1 MPDVLH
7 GVSPVY
13 LFIAIFAVL
22 TFLKFIRATARTMLW
37 SVAIC
42 GLVYLAAFVG
52 RAAGV
57 W

>member
-1 MPDVLH
+1 MPDVLQ

-13 LFIAIFAVL
+13 LLIAVFAVL

>member
-1 MPDVLH
+1 MPDVLQ

-13 LFIAIFAVL
+13 LLIAVFAVL

-37 SVAIC
+37 SVVIC

-52 RAAGV
+52 RAAGA

>member
-13 LFIAIFAVL
+13 LFIAIFVVL
-22 TFLKFIRATARTMLW
+22 TVLKFIRATARTMLW